1 MTTVDVGLSCVQAC
15 EAMSAPALT
24 IAPSAT
30 LWDAWRLMMTTGLRH
45 LVVAEVGHVVG
56 VLDDR
61 AVFAQWPMGPLA
73 LRRNRVIDVMA
84 PRTRCVSGDA
94 ALRDVALVMVEDSVD
109 AVPVVD
115 DDGAVLGIVTA
126 TDITRA
132 AAVDGMWRLTV

>member
-1 MTTVDVGLSCVQAC
+1 MTTVDFGLSCVLARDV
-15 EAMSAPALT
+15 MSAPALT
-24 IAPSAT
+24 IAPNAT
-30 LWDAWRLMMTTGLRH
+30 LWEAWRLMMTTGLRH
-45 LVVAEVGHVVG
+45 LVVAESGQVVG

-84 PRTRCVSGDA
+84 RRTRCVSAGVE
-94 ALRDVALVMVEDSVD
+94 LRDVAAVMVEDDVD
-109 AVPVVD
+109 AVPVID

-132 AAVDGMWRLTV
+132 AASDGMWRLTI